1 MTAPSLSFTL
11 LLGLLGVVGIVLAI
25 MPYAGWDGVLFRSVG
40 LSLLLLGVWLDNKL
54 ADWWYWEK

>member
-54 ADWWYWEK
+54 AD